1 MGYRHV
7 RIERDHHVALVTLHR
22 PEKLNALNA
31 DLMNELVEA
40 AAEFHMDE
48 ETRVVIFTGAGPCF
62 SAGVDLTDSEYIGRM
77 ESASDLMKSRLLR
90 VGPRMIRALYE
101 MDQITI
107 AAVNGTAA
115 GGGACI
121 AAACDFRVGADDCGV
136 GYPEVTLGMNLSWL
150 ALPMCVNLIGP
161 ARAKRMVI
169 LAEIQDAETL
179 LDWGYLDRVVPAEQL
194 LPEARRMAREFA
206 ARPPMAAQMVKRSV
220 NAIVSALD
228 QAIMHMDSDQFMLA
242 TRTED
247 YGKGIAA
254 FMEKRRSSLKT
265 E

>member
-1 MGYRHV
+1 
-7 RIERDHHVALVTLHR
+7 VAVVTLDR
-22 PEKLNALNA
+22 PEKLNALSA
-31 DLMNELVEA
+31 GLMNEIIDA
-40 AAEFHMDE
+40 ARSFHMDE

-62 SAGVDLTDSEYIGRM
+62 SAGVDLTDSTGFGQFQ
-77 ESASDLMKSRLLR
+77 SQSDLMKSRLLR
-90 VGPRMIRALYE
+90 LGPTMIRTLYE

-121 AAACDFRVGADDCGV
+121 AAACDFRVGAEDCGV
-136 GYPEVTLGMNLSWL
+136 GYPEVKLGMNLSWL

-169 LAEIQDAETL
+169 LAEIEDAETL
-179 LDWGYLDRVVPAEQL
+179 LKWGYLDRVVPADQL
-194 LPEARRMAREFA
+194 LSEARRMAMAFA

-228 QAIMHMDSDQFMLA
+228 QAIMHMDSDQFLLTA
-242 TRTED
+242 KTED
-247 YGKGIAA
+247 YVKGIAA
-254 FMEKRRSSLKT
+254 FMEKRET
-265 E
+265 ET